1 MATTVLTVPDI
12 SCEHCEKTIV
22 GALSPVTGISSVTVD
37 IPTKQVKVEYDANQV
52 SVDQMKDVLKEEDY
66 PVA

>member
-1 MATTVLTVPDI
+1 MATTVLTVPAI

-22 GALSPVTGISSVTVD
+22 GALSPVQGIQRVAVD
-37 IPTKQVKVEYDANQV
+37 IPTKKVTVEYDAGKV
-52 SVDQMKDVLKEEDY
+52 SIDQMKDVLEEEDY